1 MRIDDLVA
9 RKRKVHRIGESLK
22 QLLVAVTF
30 CLVFGYPLRFFVRSF
45 ALTVKRILAVSM
57 IARPVCIHPQHH
69 TVNDAGRLFLAETT
83 LQGAR

>member
-45 ALTVKRILAVSM
+45 ALTVERILAMSM
-57 IARPVCIHPQHH
+57 IARPPFAS
-69 TVNDAGRLFLAETT
+69 TRNTT
-83 LQGAR
+83 PSTMPVACS